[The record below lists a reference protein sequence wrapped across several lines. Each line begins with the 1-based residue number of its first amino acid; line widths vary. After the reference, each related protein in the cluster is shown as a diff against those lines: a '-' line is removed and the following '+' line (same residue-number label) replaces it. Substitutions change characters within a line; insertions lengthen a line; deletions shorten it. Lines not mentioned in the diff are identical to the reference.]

1 MSRATGAAVAAGVP
15 ARSAADASANERCLG
30 DKLVGQAARWI
41 AGSLAGAR
49 ILQTT
54 DAEGHALA
62 RQLGA
67 HAGIGGEISA
77 LLDDLTA
84 EAWERRHAGIQ
95 GS

>member
-1 MSRATGAAVAAGVP
+1 MSRAAAAAMAGGVP
-15 ARSAADASANERCLG
+15 ARSATDASAGERCPD

-41 AGSLAGAR
+41 AGSLAGGR
-49 ILQTT
+49 ILETT

-67 HAGIGGEISA
+67 HAGIEDEISA
-77 LLDDLTA
+77 LLDDLIP
-84 EAWERRHAGIQ
+84 EAWDRRHASGQ